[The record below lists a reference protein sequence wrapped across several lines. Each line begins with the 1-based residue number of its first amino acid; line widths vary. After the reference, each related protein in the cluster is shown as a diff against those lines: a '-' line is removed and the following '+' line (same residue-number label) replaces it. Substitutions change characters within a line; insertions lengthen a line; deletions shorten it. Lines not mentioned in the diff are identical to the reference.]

1 MPIFYWFNAV
11 CVLVIC
17 LYLAYYDV
25 LREKKYSAIS
35 IFKDIV
41 IAQLSMLSAL

>member
-11 CVLVIC
+11 CILVIC
-17 LYLAYYDV
+17 FYLAYYDV
-25 LREKKYSAIS
+25 LREKYSAIS